1 MINSRGIKGEVTLVQ
16 ETPFDP
22 TWVNVSLTPINDL
35 ETRLRYETKV
45 ASYRIHELP
54 REPEKFLQDVG
65 EPCLTTKN
73 MYNPLNVQDKDIP
86 PPGKAIFVTSY

>member
-1 MINSRGIKGEVTLVQ
+1 VNFRGIKGEVTLVQ
-16 ETPFDP
+16 ETPFHP
-22 TWVNVSLTPINDL
+22 TWINVSLSPVNDL

-54 REPEKFLQDVG
+54 IEPHNLMQTI

-73 MYNPLNVQDKDIP
+73 IYNPLKINYKEVP
-86 PPGKAIFVTSY
+86 PAGKKLYFL